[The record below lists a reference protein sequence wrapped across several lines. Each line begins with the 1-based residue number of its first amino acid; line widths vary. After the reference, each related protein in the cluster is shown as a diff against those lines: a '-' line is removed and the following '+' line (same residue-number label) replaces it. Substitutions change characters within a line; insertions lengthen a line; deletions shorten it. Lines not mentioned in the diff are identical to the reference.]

1 MMSEFKKQR
10 AKHLC
15 DVMKE
20 LSGIDP
26 MDTSR
31 EQDVVTARMMVAV
44 VLRNDGFTTKE
55 IGTLLGRDHATI
67 LHYQDR
73 WLALFMPGWEA
84 ERELWEKFKKAI

>member
-55 IGTLLGRDHATI
+55 IGTLLGRADHSRSRQKQTCSRFRYPYGCNP
-67 LHYQDR
+67 HS
-73 WLALFMPGWEA
+73 
-84 ERELWEKFKKAI
+84 